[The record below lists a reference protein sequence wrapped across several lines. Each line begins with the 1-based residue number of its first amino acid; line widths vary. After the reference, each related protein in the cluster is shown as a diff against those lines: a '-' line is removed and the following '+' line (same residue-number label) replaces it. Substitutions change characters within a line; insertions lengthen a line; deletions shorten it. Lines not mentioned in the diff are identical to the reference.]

1 MPNYKRNVPST
12 PAPIRTGVARMY
24 VNSVGDIV
32 VEYAS
37 GNIILLD
44 TSAGTGGKNK
54 QIILDGVTSAPTQ
67 VNDQDGGD
75 AFGSSGVDIDA
86 GGVFNTL

>member
-1 MPNYKRNVPST
+1 MPNYRRNIPST
-12 PAPIRTGVARMY
+12 PDLRTGVARMY

-54 QIILDGVTSAPTQ
+54 QIILDGVNSAPTQ